1 MKLFT
6 TLLLAAS
13 TASSFAIAEEND
25 PFKVVVYGQVIDGQT
40 NDSTTPVNTINQ
52 AQIQAS
58 GASSIVEVLQRSGL
72 VHIGS
77 SYTGNGRDNVV
88 SIGGYGENA
97 AQNTLILL
105 DGQPLN
111 YGTLETVNL
120 GNIPLAT
127 IEKIEL
133 ITAGAGV
140 LFGEGAT
147 GGAINL
153 ISKRNEIS
161 SGTAE
166 VKFGSNRLKSANI
179 FTTQAL
185 NERTYVDVSME
196 RETSEGHRENN
207 DSSIK
212 NLSTAIRGTKDKLS
226 WEYKFRTDD
235 SYTELPGPIGETS
248 IDYANKNYQ
257 LHNANAKY
265 SISKDTTLSFN
276 IAKSRSQN
284 TTQYSTGP
292 HSTLSSKRSVSAVL
306 DHSFDS
312 KKVKFGLDQSEDRYG
327 YSSPE
332 RQKIESFFGNYQSDA
347 DKDFSYSA
355 GVRRLFVTDH
365 ISLGKKKNDATN
377 YNTAISY
384 KLTNASVGFIRFDR
398 STRIATLDEEGSG
411 SNPSYLK
418 PQQNDSKMIGL
429 KGTNGTFDWKVSFN
443 KVDIKDEI
451 YYDDDLS
458 CGYFGCNINLPK
470 SERRI
475 INFDMSYKLSDKT
488 RFGSNITNTEAKF
501 KSGSYN
507 GKDIPWVP
515 ETTASIYVHS
525 RFADKT
531 SIYLNTSYVGKKYL
545 SNDYDNSEAKVK
557 SYLLT
562 DASINYELDSFTLGF
577 DVKNLF
583 DKQYNAFAKTTAE
596 YPAAGRTVAVKLKYD
611 F

>member
-13 TASSFAIAEEND
+13 TASSFAISEETD
-25 PFKVVVYGQVIDGQT
+25 PFKVVVFGQVFDGQN
-40 NDSTTPVNTINQ
+40 NDSTTPVNTISQ
-52 AQIQAS
+52 AQIRAS

-72 VHIGS
+72 VHIGT

-127 IEKIEL
+127 IEKIE
-133 ITAGAGV
+133 IINAGAGV

-166 VKFGSNRLKSANI
+166 IKFGSNRLKSANI
-179 FTTQAL
+179 FTTQSL
-185 NERTYVDVSME
+185 NESTYLDVSME
-196 RETSEGHRENN
+196 RETSDGHRKNN

-212 NLSTAIRGTKDKLS
+212 NLSAAVRGTKNKLS

-235 SYTELPGPIGETS
+235 SYTELPGAFGTTS
-248 IDYANKNYQ
+248 TDYANKNYQ

-265 SISKDTTLSFN
+265 SISKDTLIGLN
-276 IAKSRSQN
+276 IAESRSQN
-284 TTQYSTGP
+284 TTQYSSGP
-292 HSTLSSKRSVSAVL
+292 YSTLTYKRSIAAFL
-306 DHSFDS
+306 DHNFEKKSF
-312 KKVKFGLDQSEDRYG
+312 KFGLNQSQDRYG

-332 RQKIESFFGNYQSDA
+332 RQKIESVFGSFQSDT

-355 GVRRLFVTDH
+355 GARRLFITDNF
-365 ISLGKKKNDATN
+365 STAKEKNNATN
-377 YNTAISY
+377 INAGIAFKLQKNTSA
-384 KLTNASVGFIRFDR
+384 FIRLDQ
-398 STRIATLDEEGSG
+398 STRVATLDEEGSG
-411 SNPSYLK
+411 VANPDHLD
-418 PQQNDSKMIGL
+418 PQKNKSTLVGV
-429 KGTNGTFDWKVSFN
+429 KGSRGKTDWQITYN
-443 KVDIKDEI
+443 RVDIKNEI
-451 YYDDDLS
+451 YFEDDGS
-458 CGYFGCNINLPK
+458 AWCCNVNLPK

-475 INFDMSYKLSDKT
+475 INFEASSELTEAT
-488 RFGSNITNTEAKF
+488 RLGANITATQAKF
-501 KSGSYN
+501 KAGSYN

-515 ETTASIYVHS
+515 ETTASIYAHS
-525 RFADKT
+525 HLTDKT
-531 SIYLNTSYVGKKYL
+531 SIYINTSYVGKKHL
-545 SNDYDNSEAKVK
+545 SNDYANSQDKIK
-557 SYLLT
+557 SYMLT
-562 DASINYELDSFTLGF
+562 NASVNYELGSFTVGL
-577 DVKNLF
+577 DVKNVF
-583 DKQYNAFAKTTAE
+583 DKKYDSFATTWGN
-596 YPAAGRTVAVKLKYD
+596 YPAAGRTLAAKLKYD

>member
-13 TASSFAIAEEND
+13 TASSFSIAEEND

-40 NDSTTPVNTINQ
+40 NDSTIPVNTINQ

-72 VHIGS
+72 VHIGT

-111 YGTLETVNL
+111 YGTIETVNL

-127 IEKIEL
+127 IEKIEI

-185 NERTYVDVSME
+185 NENTYIDVSME

-226 WEYKFRTDD
+226 WEYKFRTDN
-235 SYTELPGPIGETS
+235 SYTELPGAIGTTS
-248 IDYANKNYQ
+248 TDYANKNYQ

-284 TTQYSTGP
+284 TTQYSSGP
-292 HSTLSSKRSVSAVL
+292 YSTLSSKRSVSAVF

-332 RQKIESFFGNYQSDA
+332 RQKIESVFANYQSDTA
-347 DKDFSYSA
+347 KKFSYSF
-355 GVRRLFVTDH
+355 GGRRIFVTDQA
-365 ISLGKKKNDATN
+365 SVGKKKNNATN
-377 YNTAISY
+377 VNTGLSY
-384 KLTNASVGFIRFDR
+384 KLQKHTSAFIRFDQ
-398 STRIATLDEEGSG
+398 STRVATLDEEGTG
-411 SNPSYLK
+411 VANPTYLK
-418 PQQNDSKMIGL
+418 PQENKSTLVGL
-429 KGTNGTFDWKVSFN
+429 KGKNDFIDWKVTYN
-443 KVDIKDEI
+443 QVDIKNEI
-451 YYDDDLS
+451 YFEQVGFS
-458 CGYFGCNINLPK
+458 MCCNVNLPK
-470 SERRI
+470 SERKI
-475 INFDMSYKLSDKT
+475 VNFDINSKLTDST
-488 RFGSNITNTEAKF
+488 RLGANLSATQAKF
-501 KSGSYN
+501 QDGSYN
-507 GKDIPWVP
+507 GNDIPWVP

-525 RFADKT
+525 RLTDKT
-531 SIYLNTSYVGKKYL
+531 SIYLNSSYVGKKYI
-545 SNDYDNSEAKVK
+545 SNDYANSQDKVK

-562 DASINYELDSFTLGF
+562 DASLNYELGSFTLGF
-577 DVKNLF
+577 DVKNIF
-583 DKQYNAFAKTTAE
+583 DKKYDSFASTLGT
-596 YPAAGRTVAVKLKYD
+596 YPAAGRTIAAKFKYD